1 MVSDYVSVY
10 FPSMIHITWSLS
22 QLAFPSSLHPSL
34 CPAIA
39 TVQVEIW
46 YPLISGKKNV
56 CLLPLPSFLLW
67 LVIILQRVSKRQVD
81 CCHPRQHAQE
91 LVLSYHLQHLIL
103 FFLLT
108 SKKET
113 PLIIQ
118 QSIPSDFRS
127 LLPSTCAHHFNNG
140 VHYFTLESLIT
151 LWITINLFNHC
162 FFSLHSP

>member
-1 MVSDYVSVY
+1 MFAVCVLSKRDPHYLIPVSAC
-10 FPSMIHITWSLS
+10 FPFIISSFPLPCHFYCPGWDLVLS
-22 QLAFPSSLHPSL
+22 HFR
-34 CPAIA
+34 
-39 TVQVEIW
+39 
-46 YPLISGKKNV
+46 KKKV

-81 CCHPRQHAQE
+81 CCHPRQHSQE

-151 LWITINLFNHC
+151 LWIIINLFNHC